1 MDKTSGV
8 AAVANALA
16 VMALRV
22 QRSRETMAQ
31 EEQARAFNRKFEG
44 EMSNRSRP
52 VRRNAEHT
60 RMPFILMA
68 GRPDNGGDIGFAGG
82 GGGMG
87 ASATQGMPRSLQ
99 GSDVPLGYDEGM
111 VRMASAI
118 GSDLALMHEKNA
130 AFLGFANK
138 GGALSGL
145 AAKRVAKIPKLTM
158 PKMPTAP
165 HVPTPHV
172 PPGVGAPKTSV
183 GSPPSMSAGVAAQP
197 PGGRKVSPAWRANQ
211 LNGAGGLQNVSPVG
225 AHNSNGYHG
234 NTRIRRFAGEIANPQ
249 PAAAQSA
256 GLSKP
261 PVAATATPRPITAG
275 TPAPQQGGMGT
286 WNKPPATATPKP
298 VQPQQ
303 PAGQPY
309 RAPAPAAATPPPAPP
324 PQAPPPA
331 APAPPNQVMA
341 GSAEANARPGATA
354 DNAVKETWEDKL
366 RTHVDRAKKDLGNG
380 QWKGKGLALAGM
392 AAGTYGAYRGAK
404 ALGNFMAKEPAHHA
418 SNEGG
423 AIPAY
428 GVNQYGVADRSTPF
442 NY

>member
-130 AFLGFANK
+130 INFGAIGK
-138 GGALSGL
+138 SMGGVASRAGGVIRSGATKAMGAMGNAASTTRNALFGPGVKFKPP
-145 AAKRVAKIPKLTM
+145 APPKIPT
-158 PKMPTAP
+158 
-165 HVPTPHV
+165 PTPHV
-172 PPGVGAPKTSV
+172 APGVGAPVNSV
-183 GSPPSMSAGVAAQP
+183 GM
-197 PGGRKVSPAWRANQ
+197 
-211 LNGAGGLQNVSPVG
+211 
-225 AHNSNGYHG
+225 
-234 NTRIRRFAGEIANPQ
+234 
-249 PAAAQSA
+249 
-256 GLSKP
+256 
-261 PVAATATPRPITAG
+261 
-275 TPAPQQGGMGT
+275 
-286 WNKPPATATPKP
+286 KPPAAPKP

-309 RAPAPAAATPPPAPP
+309 RAPAPKPAATPPPAPP
-324 PQAPPPA
+324 PQAATPAAAPPAPPPPA
-331 APAPPNQVMA
+331 PPPPAPGAQPAM
-341 GSAEANARPGATA
+341 SAEQQALKAKYDHENSVSGWVEKNVQPH
-354 DNAVKETWEDKL
+354 L
-366 RTHVDRAKKDLGNG
+366 DRAKRDLGNG

>member
-16 VMALRV
+16 VMALRA
-22 QRSRETMAQ
+22 QRSRELREQ
-31 EEQARAFNRKFEG
+31 VEQAREFNRKFER

-68 GRPDNGGDIGFAGG
+68 GRPSGGGDIGISGD
-82 GGGMG
+82 GGMG
-87 ASATQGMPRSLQ
+87 PSVTQSMPRSLQ

-130 AFLGFANK
+130 ASGLGSFTLNAMAKIHSAAPKALSSGGFARAGRVMGGVASQA
-138 GGALSGL
+138 GGAIRSGASKAMGAVGN
-145 AAKRVAKIPKLTM
+145 AATSTRNALFGGGVKFKPPAPPKIPT
-158 PKMPTAP
+158 
-165 HVPTPHV
+165 PTPHV
-172 PPGVGAPKTSV
+172 APGVGAPVNSV
-183 GSPPSMSAGVAAQP
+183 GMKP
-197 PGGRKVSPAWRANQ
+197 
-211 LNGAGGLQNVSPVG
+211 
-225 AHNSNGYHG
+225 
-234 NTRIRRFAGEIANPQ
+234 
-249 PAAAQSA
+249 PAA
-256 GLSKP
+256 LKP
-261 PVAATATPRPITAG
+261 PATSRPVTAG
-275 TPAPQQGGMGT
+275 TPSPQQGGMGT
-286 WNKPPATATPKP
+286 WNKPPAATPKP
-298 VQPQQ
+298 AQAAVQPPSAPTAPTPQ
-303 PAGQPY
+303 P
-309 RAPAPAAATPPPAPP
+309 ATPPASSPVT
-324 PQAPPPA
+324 
-331 APAPPNQVMA
+331 PAPPNQVMA
-341 GSAEANARPGATA
+341 GSAEANARPGATPA
-354 DNAVKETWEDKL
+354 NAVKETWEDKL
-366 RTHVDRAKKDLGNG
+366 RTHVDRARKDLGNG

-404 ALGNFMAKEPAHHA
+404 ALGNFMAKEPEHHA

>member
-22 QRSRETMAQ
+22 QRSREIMAQ
-31 EEQARAFNRKFEG
+31 EEQARAFNRKFER
-44 EMSNRSRP
+44 EVSNRSRP
-52 VRRNAEHT
+52 ARRNAEHT

-118 GSDLALMHEKNA
+118 GADLALMHEKNA
-130 AFLGFANK
+130 INFGAIGK
-138 GGALSGL
+138 SMGGVASRAGGVIRSGATKAMGAMGNAASTTRNALFGPGVKFKPP
-145 AAKRVAKIPKLTM
+145 APPKIPT
-158 PKMPTAP
+158 
-165 HVPTPHV
+165 PTPHV
-172 PPGVGAPKTSV
+172 APGVGAPVNSV
-183 GSPPSMSAGVAAQP
+183 GMKP
-197 PGGRKVSPAWRANQ
+197 
-211 LNGAGGLQNVSPVG
+211 
-225 AHNSNGYHG
+225 
-234 NTRIRRFAGEIANPQ
+234 
-249 PAAAQSA
+249 PAAP
-256 GLSKP
+256 K
-261 PVAATATPRPITAG
+261 PVAAPRPITAG

-380 QWKGKGLALAGM
+380 QWKGKAALLGAG
-392 AAGTYGAYRGAK
+392 ALGTYGAYRGAK
-404 ALGNFMAKEPAHHA
+404 ALGNFMAKEPEHHA

>member
-16 VMALRV
+16 VMALRA
-22 QRSRETMAQ
+22 QRSREIRAQ

-68 GRPDNGGDIGFAGG
+68 GRPGGGGDIGLSGDG
-82 GGGMG
+82 EMG
-87 ASATQGMPRSLQ
+87 PSVTQGAPRSLQ

-118 GSDLALMHEKNA
+118 GADLAFMHEKNA
-130 AFLGFANK
+130 INFGAIGRSIGGVASRA
-138 GGALSGL
+138 GGAIASGATKAMGAVGN
-145 AAKRVAKIPKLTM
+145 AASYTRNALFGPGVKFKPPSPPKIPT
-158 PKMPTAP
+158 
-165 HVPTPHV
+165 PTPHV
-172 PPGVGAPKTSV
+172 APGVGAPVNSV
-183 GSPPSMSAGVAAQP
+183 GM
-197 PGGRKVSPAWRANQ
+197 
-211 LNGAGGLQNVSPVG
+211 
-225 AHNSNGYHG
+225 
-234 NTRIRRFAGEIANPQ
+234 
-249 PAAAQSA
+249 
-256 GLSKP
+256 
-261 PVAATATPRPITAG
+261 
-275 TPAPQQGGMGT
+275 
-286 WNKPPATATPKP
+286 KPPAALKP

-303 PAGQPY
+303 PAGQLP
-309 RAPAPAAATPPPAPP
+309 APKPAAATPPPP
-324 PQAPPPA
+324 PQAAPPAPPPPA
-331 APAPPNQVMA
+331 APPNRVMA

-354 DNAVKETWEDKL
+354 GNAVTQTWEDKL

-392 AAGTYGAYRGAK
+392 AAGTYGMYRGAK
-404 ALGNFMAKEPAHHA
+404 ALGNFMAKEPEHHA

>member
-31 EEQARAFNRKFEG
+31 EEQARAFNRKFER
-44 EMSNRSRP
+44 EVSNRSRP
-52 VRRNAEHT
+52 ARRNAEHT

-118 GSDLALMHEKNA
+118 GADLALMHEKNA
-130 AFLGFANK
+130 INFGAIGK
-138 GGALSGL
+138 SMGGVASRAGGVIRSGATKAMGAMGNAASTTRNALFGPGVKFKPP
-145 AAKRVAKIPKLTM
+145 APPKIPT
-158 PKMPTAP
+158 
-165 HVPTPHV
+165 PTPHV
-172 PPGVGAPKTSV
+172 APGVGAPVNSV
-183 GSPPSMSAGVAAQP
+183 GV
-197 PGGRKVSPAWRANQ
+197 
-211 LNGAGGLQNVSPVG
+211 
-225 AHNSNGYHG
+225 
-234 NTRIRRFAGEIANPQ
+234 
-249 PAAAQSA
+249 
-256 GLSKP
+256 
-261 PVAATATPRPITAG
+261 
-275 TPAPQQGGMGT
+275 
-286 WNKPPATATPKP
+286 KPPAAPKP

-309 RAPAPAAATPPPAPP
+309 RAPAPKPVAATPPPAPP
-324 PQAPPPA
+324 PQAAPPAPPPA
-331 APAPPNQVMA
+331 APPNQVMA

-354 DNAVKETWEDKL
+354 GNAIKPGWEQTARDHL
-366 RTHVDRAKKDLGNG
+366 DRAKKDLGNG
-380 QWKGKGLALAGM
+380 QWKGKAALLGAG
-392 AAGTYGAYRGAK
+392 ALGTYGMYRGAK
-404 ALGNFMAKEPAHHA
+404 ALGNFMAKEPEHHA

>member
-1 MDKTSGV
+1 
-8 AAVANALA
+8 
-16 VMALRV
+16 
-22 QRSRETMAQ
+22 MAQ

-68 GRPDNGGDIGFAGG
+68 GRPSGGGDIGFSGD
-82 GGGMG
+82 GGMG
-87 ASATQGMPRSLQ
+87 PSVTQSMPRSLQ

-118 GSDLALMHEKNA
+118 GADLALMHEKNA
-130 AFLGFANK
+130 INFGAIGKSIGGVASRA
-138 GGALSGL
+138 GGAIASGATKAVGAVGN
-145 AAKRVAKIPKLTM
+145 AATKTMGAVSNAASSTRNALGGGVKFKPPAPPKIPT
-158 PKMPTAP
+158 
-165 HVPTPHV
+165 PTPHV
-172 PPGVGAPKTSV
+172 APGVGAPVNSV
-183 GSPPSMSAGVAAQP
+183 GM
-197 PGGRKVSPAWRANQ
+197 
-211 LNGAGGLQNVSPVG
+211 
-225 AHNSNGYHG
+225 
-234 NTRIRRFAGEIANPQ
+234 
-249 PAAAQSA
+249 
-256 GLSKP
+256 
-261 PVAATATPRPITAG
+261 
-275 TPAPQQGGMGT
+275 
-286 WNKPPATATPKP
+286 KPPAAPKP

-309 RAPAPAAATPPPAPP
+309 QAPAPKPATPPAPP
-324 PQAPPPA
+324 PQAATPAAAPPAPPPPA
-331 APAPPNQVMA
+331 APPNQVMA

-366 RTHVDRAKKDLGNG
+366 RAHVDRAKKDLGNG

-404 ALGNFMAKEPAHHA
+404 ALGNFMAKEPEHHA

>member
-68 GRPDNGGDIGFAGG
+68 GRPSGGGDIGFSGD
-82 GGGMG
+82 GGMG
-87 ASATQGMPRSLQ
+87 PSVTQSMPRSLQ

-118 GSDLALMHEKNA
+118 GADLALMHEKNA
-130 AFLGFANK
+130 INFGAIGKSIGGVASRA
-138 GGALSGL
+138 GGALASGATKAVGAL
-145 AAKRVAKIPKLTM
+145 GTAANKSMSAIGNAASTTRNALFGPGVKFKPPAPPKIPT
-158 PKMPTAP
+158 
-165 HVPTPHV
+165 PTPHV
-172 PPGVGAPKTSV
+172 APGVGAPVNSV
-183 GSPPSMSAGVAAQP
+183 GMKP
-197 PGGRKVSPAWRANQ
+197 
-211 LNGAGGLQNVSPVG
+211 
-225 AHNSNGYHG
+225 
-234 NTRIRRFAGEIANPQ
+234 
-249 PAAAQSA
+249 PAA
-256 GLSKP
+256 LKP
-261 PVAATATPRPITAG
+261 PATSRPVTAG
-275 TPAPQQGGMGT
+275 TPSPQQGGMGT
-286 WNKPPATATPKP
+286 WNKPPAATPKP
-298 VQPQQ
+298 AQAAVQPPSAPTAPTPQ
-303 PAGQPY
+303 P
-309 RAPAPAAATPPPAPP
+309 ATPPASSPVT
-324 PQAPPPA
+324 
-331 APAPPNQVMA
+331 PAPPNQVMA
-341 GSAEANARPGATA
+341 GSAEANARLGATPA
-354 DNAVKETWEDKL
+354 NAVKETWEDKL
-366 RTHVDRAKKDLGNG
+366 RTHVDRARKDLGNG

-404 ALGNFMAKEPAHHA
+404 ALGNFMAKEPEHHA

>member
-68 GRPDNGGDIGFAGG
+68 GRPSGGGDIGFSGD
-82 GGGMG
+82 GGMG
-87 ASATQGMPRSLQ
+87 PSVTQSMPRSLQ

-118 GSDLALMHEKNA
+118 GADLALMHEKNA
-130 AFLGFANK
+130 INFGAIGKSIGGVASRA
-138 GGALSGL
+138 GGAIASGATKAVGAVGN
-145 AAKRVAKIPKLTM
+145 AATKTMGAVSNAASSTRNALFGGGVKFKPPAPPKIPT
-158 PKMPTAP
+158 
-165 HVPTPHV
+165 PTPHV
-172 PPGVGAPKTSV
+172 APGVGAPVNSV
-183 GSPPSMSAGVAAQP
+183 GM
-197 PGGRKVSPAWRANQ
+197 
-211 LNGAGGLQNVSPVG
+211 
-225 AHNSNGYHG
+225 
-234 NTRIRRFAGEIANPQ
+234 
-249 PAAAQSA
+249 
-256 GLSKP
+256 
-261 PVAATATPRPITAG
+261 
-275 TPAPQQGGMGT
+275 
-286 WNKPPATATPKP
+286 KPPAAPKP

-309 RAPAPAAATPPPAPP
+309 QAPAPKPATPPAPP
-324 PQAPPPA
+324 PQAATPAAAPPAPPPPA
-331 APAPPNQVMA
+331 APPNQVMA

-366 RTHVDRAKKDLGNG
+366 RAHVDRAKKDLGNG

-404 ALGNFMAKEPAHHA
+404 ALGNFMAKEPEHHA

>member
-130 AFLGFANK
+130 INFGAIGK
-138 GGALSGL
+138 SMGGVASRAGGVIRSGATKAMGAMGNAASTTRNALFGPGVKFKPP
-145 AAKRVAKIPKLTM
+145 APPKIPT
-158 PKMPTAP
+158 
-165 HVPTPHV
+165 PTPHV
-172 PPGVGAPKTSV
+172 APGVGAPVNSV
-183 GSPPSMSAGVAAQP
+183 GM
-197 PGGRKVSPAWRANQ
+197 
-211 LNGAGGLQNVSPVG
+211 
-225 AHNSNGYHG
+225 
-234 NTRIRRFAGEIANPQ
+234 
-249 PAAAQSA
+249 
-256 GLSKP
+256 KP
-261 PVAATATPRPITAG
+261 PTA
-275 TPAPQQGGMGT
+275 
-286 WNKPPATATPKP
+286 PKP

-303 PAGQPY
+303 PVGQPY
-309 RAPAPAAATPPPAPP
+309 RAPAPKPAATPPPAPP
-324 PQAPPPA
+324 PQAAPPA
-331 APAPPNQVMA
+331 APPPAPGAQPAM
-341 GSAEANARPGATA
+341 SAEQQALKAKYDHENSVSGWVEKNVQPH
-354 DNAVKETWEDKL
+354 L
-366 RTHVDRAKKDLGNG
+366 DRAKRDLGNG